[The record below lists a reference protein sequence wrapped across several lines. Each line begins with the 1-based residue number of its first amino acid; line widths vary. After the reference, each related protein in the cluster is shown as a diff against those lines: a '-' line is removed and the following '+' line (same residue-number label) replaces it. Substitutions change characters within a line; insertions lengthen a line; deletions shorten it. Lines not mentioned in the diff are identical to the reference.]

1 MHRLAAGGAPVSI
14 LFAGYEE
21 ANLGCVAPVMAA
33 LARRG
38 VTPLFLPG
46 TDFKPHRGLRTA
58 TAPAG
63 VAAPSPLV
71 ALPASQRAA
80 ARRHGVAL
88 LRRARNWARH
98 LPLSEQPAAAA
109 LRRLLEPPAM
119 DAIAAAYAQLAAA
132 AAEIARREPARL
144 VVLSEDSD
152 YLRGRLLA
160 RVFAAEGRRVV
171 CLSPWY
177 YAAFASYP
185 MVGRRRADHYLVG
198 SDAQA
203 RRLRAGGVAADAVT
217 VVGHPE
223 LDAVAS
229 LPPAPPGGVLY
240 ALQGLPWEAEIA
252 ADLVAWT
259 RRRRDARLV
268 IRAHPTLPRPAWLRR
283 LGRGHGVV
291 VAPAAANVSDLLAA
305 AQCVVAQ
312 TSRMLWEASLAGRSV
327 VVPHYDATPLPIA
340 VPAGDRRAVV
350 ATSGAALQRRLDAA
364 LDGRGRGLDRDV
376 IAPHHPRATARATA
390 ALLALLRAG

>member
-1 MHRLAAGGAPVSI
+1 MSI

-21 ANLGCVAPVMAA
+21 ANLGCIAPVIAA

-38 VTPLFLPG
+38 IAPLFLPG
-46 TDFKPHRGLRTA
+46 TDFKAHRGLRTA
-58 TAPAG
+58 AAPMG
-63 VAAPSPLV
+63 VAVRPVLAG
-71 ALPASQRAA
+71 LPTSRRAGG
-80 ARRHGVAL
+80 RRHGVAL
-88 LRRARNWARH
+88 LQRARAWSHN
-98 LPLSEQPAAAA
+98 LPPSERPVASG
-109 LRRLLEPPAM
+109 LRRLLEQPAM
-119 DAIAAAYAQLAAA
+119 EAIAAAYALLEAG
-132 AAEIARREPARL
+132 AAEIARRHRPRL

-160 RVFAAEGRRVV
+160 RLFAAEGSRVV

-177 YAAFASYP
+177 YTAFASYP
-185 MVGRRRADHYLVG
+185 LVGTRRAGHYLVG

-203 RRLRAGGVAADAVT
+203 RRLGAAGVAAEAVT

-223 LDAVAS
+223 LDAIAP

-268 IRAHPTLPRPAWLRR
+268 IRPHPALPRPGWLRR
-283 LGRGHGVV
+283 LGGGNVV
-291 VAPAAANVSDLLAA
+291 IAPTAARVTELLTA
-305 AQCVVAQ
+305 AQCIVAQ

-340 VPAGDRRAVV
+340 LPAGDRRAVV

-364 LDGRGRGLDRDV
+364 LDGRGRGLDRDA
-376 IAPHHPRATARATA
+376 IAPHHPRATARAVS